1 MLRSR
6 FFWFVVGLLIG
17 PMLLAP
23 ESPFGKQAR
32 ELISKARSTSAVFL
46 DTAGDG
52 SSEISDFVSE
62 E

>member
-6 FFWFVVGLLIG
+6 AFWFVVGLLVG
-17 PMLLAP
+17 PILLAP

-46 DTAGDG
+46 ETAGSG
-52 SSEISDFVSE
+52 SGEIADVVSE
-62 E
+62 

>member
-23 ESPFGKQAR
+23 DSPFGKQAR
-32 ELISKARSTSAVFL
+32 QFISQARSTSAVFL
-46 DTAGDG
+46 DTTGKG
-52 SSEISDFVSE
+52 SAEIADVVAE
-62 E
+62 